1 MCAKLHQI
9 RGQSFVGHI
18 YQQIQFVGSLLC
30 VHCKTIC
37 KIFNVR
43 SMSFF
48 KIRYNVQNM
57 KLHCFKDFRKYELIS
72 GQMDKYVDEQSYVMK
87 EERQLILWPN

>member
-1 MCAKLHQI
+1 
-9 RGQSFVGHI
+9 
-18 YQQIQFVGSLLC
+18 
-30 VHCKTIC
+30 
-37 KIFNVR
+37 
-43 SMSFF
+43 MSFF